1 MYLWNWRIKVIEMTK
16 IIINMPYSDDE
27 FNYAQLIQGLD
38 EYLHQMLDSAGW
50 QYEIYRMG

>member
-1 MYLWNWRIKVIEMTK
+1 MTK

-38 EYLHQMLDSAGW
+38 EYLHQMLDSGDW
-50 QYEIYRMG
+50 KYEIYRMG